1 MQTLNRVPLFR
12 NFFLREENCRRV
24 KDPLIQ
30 TGRLREEGGRGVA
43 LGTLAAHDCG
53 ASGGALPQD
62 QQPACLQGPCLP
74 ARVPS
79 SHQHG
84 FTTVLQVDRAGAS
97 GPMRVGRGAC
107 AAITRV
113 CRGQSDPFELVSW
126 LLNTLDRKLQRHGKS
141 IVADTFQGRM
151 RVKTKKI
158 PPTEDMQRVAGISI
172 DPNGPEYQ
180 GAQLPLHRGGRGGGA
195 RLACGSSRGADSPP
209 GCREGRGAPLY
220 AAGPRCAAATP
231 VSGRAHPA
239 GPGCSPLQGTRAAL
253 TGDANTCDAAA
264 AAGAALR
271 ASEQV

>member
-1 MQTLNRVPLFR
+1 LQTLNRVPLFR

-180 GAQLPLHRGGRGGGA
+180 GAQLPLHRGGRGGGGA
-195 RLACGSSRGADSPP
+195 IGLRLLTWCRFASLLQRRPRSSPLCCWASMCRRHPCFRTSSSRRSGLFAFAGHPCSSD
-209 GCREGRGAPLY
+209 GRRQHMRRCCCCRCR
-220 AAGPRCAAATP
+220 
-231 VSGRAHPA
+231 S
-239 GPGCSPLQGTRAAL
+239 S
-253 TGDANTCDAAA
+253 
-264 AAGAALR
+264 
-271 ASEQV
+271 SF